1 MPSHRHLAGLSGQP
15 NTFPVLGEMA
25 MSQQGRAE
33 EHLQCVRLKVL
44 RRKPSVYV
52 LRGLILGY
60 AVALL
65 DLAFEFL
72 TAALPPKADI
82 RQRIEHVCF
91 VPEADVS

>member
-1 MPSHRHLAGLSGQP
+1 MIGPWFPRPPPTMPGKPKKESPA
-15 NTFPVLGEMA
+15 
-25 MSQQGRAE
+25 QGRAE

-52 LRGLILGY
+52 LPGLILGY

-91 VPEADVS
+91 VPIPDS